1 MSVLG
6 VIDLTKATEVRPTV
20 LKEAPTETKHGF
32 EIVTPTRVWKICPD
46 VEDPAE
52 AEFAVERWVSLLAAS
67 EAYAK
72 VQLRGMNYTRTSND
86 GGTGDGTEGG
96 TENTAGGTGET
107 KGTRGTRGTREVNGE
122 QNAPNTRLTLHQVK
136 VEGSPGSPAL
146 DSPSG
151 RRALLVRSVR
161 RVSAYLPPSTILMFD
176 ISRLLSLLSL
186 LPLLPSK
193 QHHADS
199 TGQVMVTETSSWAR
213 MTGNVR
219 IGVLSE
225 SPWSAMEI
233 AKSLVAAGDTDVNT
247 VRMED
252 NKMHTAHPPPPPTN
266 QAGNVS
272 EVGRSNNEDANDAT
286 DGATNGETNG
296 ETCETKGTVEEEPS
310 PPTPIATASGQYR
323 PQFQMPD
330 KAV

>member
-1 MSVLG
+1 MFFVSSLLSFSFFFSLCFFVSLFLCFFVSLFLSFSFIFALFLSLTDHGMSVLG

-86 GGTGDGTEGG
+86 GGTGDGTDGG
-96 TENTAGGTGET
+96 TENTKWGTGET
-107 KGTRGTRGTREVNGE
+107 KGTRGTREVNGE

-161 RVSAYLPPSTILMFD
+161 RIGIL
-176 ISRLLSLLSL
+176 
-186 LPLLPSK
+186 
-193 QHHADS
+193 
-199 TGQVMVTETSSWAR
+199 TTVYY
-213 MTGNVR
+213 
-219 IGVLSE
+219 
-225 SPWSAMEI
+225 
-233 AKSLVAAGDTDVNT
+233 TDV
-247 VRMED
+247 
-252 NKMHTAHPPPPPTN
+252 
-266 QAGNVS
+266 
-272 EVGRSNNEDANDAT
+272 
-286 DGATNGETNG
+286 
-296 ETCETKGTVEEEPS
+296 
-310 PPTPIATASGQYR
+310 
-323 PQFQMPD
+323 
-330 KAV
+330 